1 MSLGSFHKAGVL
13 PPEAGSGEGKKKGS
27 FRFQRAERLKGRR
40 EIREVFRRGKGLT
53 CFGAKLFVL
62 PNGLSHNRIAF
73 TFSRKFGT
81 AVERN
86 RARRLGR
93 EAYRHIG
100 YTLKPGYDVVLLVYP
115 GTDTLTARM
124 EQVKR
129 LFAKADLMENPSWP
143 RNNRAFLPG
152 RE

>member
-1 MSLGSFHKAGVL
+1 MGLGPSQKEISLPREEGIS
-13 PPEAGSGEGKKKGS
+13 EGKEKVS
-27 FRFQRAERLKGRR
+27 FRFQRAERLKKRR
-40 EIREVFRRGKGLT
+40 EIREVFRQGKGLT
-53 CFGAKLFVL
+53 CSGAKLFIL

-100 YTLKPGYDVVLLVYP
+100 YALKPGYDAVLLVYP
-115 GTDTLTARM
+115 GQDTFVARM

-129 LFAKADLMENPSWP
+129 LFSKAGLY
-143 RNNRAFLPG
+143 G
-152 RE
+152 K

>member
-1 MSLGSFHKAGVL
+1 LKEGALQQREGST
-13 PPEAGSGEGKKKGS
+13 PGKSKGY
-27 FRFQRAERLKGRR
+27 FRFPRAERLKKRAD
-40 EIREVFRRGKGLT
+40 IREVFRKGQGVT
-53 CFGAKLFVL
+53 CSGAKLFVL
-62 PNGLSHNRIAF
+62 SNGLSHNRIAF

-100 YTLKPGYDVVLLVYP
+100 YALRPGHDVVLLVYP
-115 GTDTLTARM
+115 GKDTLAARM

-129 LFAKADLMENPSWP
+129 LFSKAGL
-143 RNNRAFLPG
+143 
-152 RE
+152 